1 MMTLLLSLIDGSKQ
15 DLGQGGLV
23 AIISILLVFAILT
36 VIIATTFGAGKLIDK
51 YAKKDDKK
59 ATETKNTSN
68 NINAQSKIDVDM
80 NDEDAI
86 VATLVA
92 SIDYRQQTKK
102 DIKVISIKEI
112 K

>member
-1 MMTLLLSLIDGSKQ
+1 MTLLLSLIDGSGK
-15 DLGQGGLV
+15 DFGQGGLV
-23 AIISILLVFAILT
+23 SVIAILLVFAILS
-36 VIIATTFGAGKLIDK
+36 VIIAITFGAGKLIDSC
-51 YAKKDDKK
+51 AKKDDKK
-59 ATETKNTSN
+59 TPTNQKTSSNTTN
-68 NINAQSKIDVDM
+68 QSKIDVDM

>member
-1 MMTLLLSLIDGSKQ
+1 MTLLLSLINGSG
-15 DLGQGGLV
+15 DNLGQGGLV
-23 AIISILLVFAILT
+23 SVIAILLVFAILA
-36 VIIATTFGAGKLIDK
+36 VIIAITFGAGKLIDSC
-51 YAKKDDKK
+51 AKKDDKK
-59 ATETKNTSN
+59 ASETKTTSSN
-68 NINAQSKIDVDM
+68 ATAQSKIDVDM

>member
-1 MMTLLLSLIDGSKQ
+1 MTLLLSLIDGSGK
-15 DLGQGGLV
+15 DFGQGGLV
-23 AIISILLVFAILT
+23 SVIAILLVFAILS
-36 VIIATTFGAGKLIDK
+36 VIIVITFGAGKLIDSC
-51 YAKKDDKK
+51 AKKDDKK
-59 ATETKNTSN
+59 TPAVQKTSS
-68 NINAQSKIDVDM
+68 NISAQSKIDVDM

>member
-1 MMTLLLSLIDGSKQ
+1 MTLLLSLINGFGE

-23 AIISILLVFAILT
+23 SVIAVLLVFAILT
-36 VIIATTFGAGKLIDK
+36 VIIAITFGAGKLIDK
-51 YAKKDDKK
+51 YATKADSKKV
-59 ATETKNTSN
+59 APAQTSSTN
-68 NINAQSKIDVDM
+68 QSKIDVDM

-102 DIKVISIKEI
+102 DIKVVSIKEI

>member
-1 MMTLLLSLIDGSKQ
+1 MTLLLSLIDGSGK
-15 DLGQGGLV
+15 DFGQGGLV
-23 AIISILLVFAILT
+23 SVIAILLVFAILS
-36 VIIATTFGAGKLIDK
+36 VIIAITFGAGKLIDSC
-51 YAKKDDKK
+51 AKKDDAKK
-59 ATETKNTSN
+59 EAKTQTTNNATN
-68 NINAQSKIDVDM
+68 QSKIDVDM

-92 SIDYRQQTKK
+92 SIDFRQQTKK

>member
-1 MMTLLLSLIDGSKQ
+1 MTLLLSLIDGSIP

-23 AIISILLVFAILT
+23 SVIAVLLVFAILS
-36 VIIATTFGAGKLIDK
+36 VIIAITFGTGKLIDSC
-51 YAKKDDKK
+51 AKKDDKK
-59 ATETKNTSN
+59 TPDTKNASPIT
-68 NINAQSKIDVDM
+68 NAKSKIDVDM

>member
-1 MMTLLLSLIDGSKQ
+1 MKLLLSLIDGSGK
-15 DLGQGGLV
+15 DFGQGGLV
-23 AIISILLVFAILT
+23 SVIAILLVFAILS
-36 VIIATTFGAGKLIDK
+36 VIIAITFGAGKLIDSC
-51 YAKKDDKK
+51 AKKDDKK
-59 ATETKNTSN
+59 TPVAQKTSSNTT
-68 NINAQSKIDVDM
+68 AQSKIDVDM

-102 DIKVISIKEI
+102 DIKVINIKEI

>member
-1 MMTLLLSLIDGSKQ
+1 MTLLLSLIDGSGK
-15 DLGQGGLV
+15 DFGQGGLV
-23 AIISILLVFAILT
+23 SVIAVLLVFAILT
-36 VIIATTFGAGKLIDK
+36 VIIAITFGAGKLIDK
-51 YAKKDDKK
+51 YATKADSKKV
-59 ATETKNTSN
+59 APAQSSNTN
-68 NINAQSKIDVDM
+68 NSQSKIDVDM

>member
-1 MMTLLLSLIDGSKQ
+1 MTLLLSLIDGNGK

-23 AIISILLVFAILT
+23 SVISVLLVFTILA
-36 VIIATTFGAGKLIDK
+36 VIIAITFGAGKIIDSC
-51 YAKKDDKK
+51 AKKDDKTTP
-59 ATETKNTSN
+59 ATQKTPSN
-68 NINAQSKIDVDM
+68 MSAQSKIDVDM

>member
-1 MMTLLLSLIDGSKQ
+1 MTLLLSLISGFGK

-23 AIISILLVFAILT
+23 SVIAILLVFAILA
-36 VIIATTFGAGKLIDK
+36 VIIAITFGAGKLIDS
-51 YAKKDDKK
+51 YAKKDD
-59 ATETKNTSN
+59 ATKQTKPQTTNSATT
-68 NINAQSKIDVDM
+68 QSKIDVDM

>member
-1 MMTLLLSLIDGSKQ
+1 MTLLLSLIDGSGK
-15 DLGQGGLV
+15 DFGQGGLV
-23 AIISILLVFAILT
+23 SVIAIILVFAILS
-36 VIIATTFGAGKLIDK
+36 VIIAITFGAGKLIDSC
-51 YAKKDDKK
+51 AKKDDKK
-59 ATETKNTSN
+59 TPAAPKTPSN
-68 NINAQSKIDVDM
+68 MSAQSKIDVDM